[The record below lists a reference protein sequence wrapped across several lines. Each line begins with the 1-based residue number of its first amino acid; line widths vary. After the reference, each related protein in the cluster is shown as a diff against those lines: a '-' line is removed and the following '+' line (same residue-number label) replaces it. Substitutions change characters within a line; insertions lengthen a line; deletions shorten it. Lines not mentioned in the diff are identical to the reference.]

1 MSGTLTLVS
10 TGANGPGN
18 GFSLRPVISADGT
31 KVAFESFATTLVAG
45 DTNEA
50 TDVFVKDLATGAL
63 TLVSTGASGL
73 GNSFSLRPSLSA
85 NGTKVA
91 FISNASNL
99 VAGDTNGTADVFVKD
114 LATGALTLVS
124 TGASGP
130 GNDASDA
137 PSLSADGTRVAF
149 TSSASNLVASDVNDR
164 SDVFVRDLATGALTL
179 VSTGASGQGND
190 VSDTPSI
197 SADGTRVAF
206 TSFASNLVAGDTN
219 KRGDV
224 FVRNLATGA
233 VTLVSTGASGQGND
247 VSDTPSISAD
257 GTRIAFSSFAS
268 NLVTGDTNSG
278 EDAFLKDLAT
288 GTIVLVSAGANGQQ
302 SEGSFPD
309 PSLSADGTRVAFSSP
324 ASNLVAGD
332 TNGTDDVFVRA
343 LPAVAGTT
351 TTIGA
356 GPDTLVLRIAQ
367 DAYQGSAQYTL
378 AVDGAQVG
386 GVLTASALRGSGQ
399 VDTINVLGNL
409 APGAHEVRLTFLNDR
424 YDGTPATD
432 RNLFLTGAAYNGAE
446 ITGAV
451 RQLYSAGPASF
462 GFSEPVPP
470 GTTIGAGPDTLVLRI
485 AQDAYQGS
493 AQYTVAVDGVQV
505 GGVLTASALRGS
517 GRSDTIN
524 VLGNLAPGAH
534 EVRLTFLNDRYDGT
548 PTTDRTLFL
557 DGATYNGVAVASAV
571 RQLYSAG
578 PVSFGFTEGS
588 AGSAASGLLA

>member
-1 MSGTLTLVS
+1 M
-10 TGANGPGN
+10 
-18 GFSLRPVISADGT
+18 
-31 KVAFESFATTLVAG
+31 
-45 DTNEA
+45 
-50 TDVFVKDLATGAL
+50 
-63 TLVSTGASGL
+63 
-73 GNSFSLRPSLSA
+73 
-85 NGTKVA
+85 
-91 FISNASNL
+91 
-99 VAGDTNGTADVFVKD
+99 
-114 LATGALTLVS
+114 
-124 TGASGP
+124 
-130 GNDASDA
+130 NDQ
-137 PSLSADGTRVAF
+137 
-149 TSSASNLVASDVNDR
+149 
-164 SDVFVRDLATGALTL
+164 SDVFVRDLATGAVTL

-190 VSDTPSI
+190 VSDTPSL

-247 VSDTPSISAD
+247 TSDTPSISAD

-268 NLVTGDTNSG
+268 NLVTGDTNGG

-309 PSLSADGTRVAFSSP
+309 PSLSAGGTRVAFSSP
-324 ASNLVAGD
+324 ASNLVTGD
-332 TNGTDDVFVRA
+332 TNGTDDVFVKA

-351 TTIGA
+351 TAIGT

-367 DAYQGSAQYTL
+367 DAYQGSAQYTV

-386 GVLTASALRGSGQ
+386 GVLAASALRGSGQ
-399 VDTINVLGNL
+399 SDTINVLGNL
-409 APGAHEVRLTFLNDR
+409 APGTHEVRLTFLNDR

-462 GFSEPVPP
+462 GFSEPAPP
-470 GTTIGAGPDTLVLRI
+470 GTTIGTGPDTLVLKI

-493 AQYTVAVDGVQV
+493 AQYTVAVDGAQV
-505 GGVLTASALRGS
+505 GGVLAASALRGS
-517 GRSDTIN
+517 GQSDTIN
-524 VLGNLAPGAH
+524 VLGNLAPGTH

-548 PTTDRTLFL
+548 PATDRNLFL
-557 DGATYNGVAVASAV
+557 DGATYNGVAVAGAV

-588 AGSAASGLLA
+588 AEASASGLIA